1 MQEEEGN
8 WEEGEDVEVE
18 EKDGGWRGGGGGRWR
33 RKVEGGGG
41 GRILVTSE
49 AKIRCFAPS
58 AGGSQIRGKCGR
70 HNLGMSLDIVS

>member
-1 MQEEEGN
+1 MEEE
-8 WEEGEDVEVE
+8 E
-18 EKDGGWRGGGGGRWR
+18 DGGG
-33 RKVEGGGG
+33 VEGFGG

-49 AKIRCFAPS
+49 AKIRCFTPS

>member
-8 WEEGEDVEVE
+8 GEEGEDVEEEEDGGGVE
-18 EKDGGWRGGGGGRWR
+18 EEDGGG
-33 RKVEGGGG
+33 VEGFGG